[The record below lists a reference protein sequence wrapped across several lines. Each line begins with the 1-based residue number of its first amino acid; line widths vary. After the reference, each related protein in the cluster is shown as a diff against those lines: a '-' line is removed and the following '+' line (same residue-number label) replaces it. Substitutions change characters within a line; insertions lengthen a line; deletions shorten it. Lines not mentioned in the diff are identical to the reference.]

1 MSTDV
6 VRRDPAV
13 AHVATAAAGIVVPI
27 AVEVWFLGKYAAAAA
42 SWHWYV
48 HFFAGATCALILMA
62 WWSWR
67 HRRAVS
73 FPLVWILLAHV
84 YAAAPDL
91 VIPENIPHKP
101 WQEVFLGHLASHY
114 LPGRGLSWLVVFA
127 IALGGYLL
135 ILDRR
140 TAPQPRPD
148 RLPGRRTGS
157 AEPSG
162 SRRP

>member
-1 MSTDV
+1 VSTDV
-6 VRRDPAV
+6 VRSDPAEG
-13 AHVATAAAGIVVPI
+13 HVTTAAAGIVVPV
-27 AVEVWFLGKYAAAAA
+27 AVEVRFLGKYAAEAA

-48 HFFAGATCALILMA
+48 HFFAGATFALVLMA

-73 FPLVWILLAHV
+73 FPLVWVLLAHF

-91 VIPENIPHKP
+91 VIPENNPHKP

-127 IALGGYLL
+127 VALGGYLL

-140 TAPQPRPD
+140 TAPPRRPD
-148 RLPGRRTGS
+148 RLAGRRTGGG
-157 AEPSG
+157 APSG